1 MSPAVIHPTPLL
13 PDARPASA
21 RPAARPDSRHGAGG
35 PASAAA
41 LRPLPY
47 QMLPVL
53 RASNGPVYIHPDD
66 RKYGALLVGGQGSG
80 KTSAMLRMYLSD
92 IRDSNAAP
100 IVVDPKSELA
110 RLCLEM
116 TPPDCAK
123 RVWYLDLGR
132 PMFGMSP
139 LRLDP
144 ARSLPEQASAIAD
157 NIVQAISDTAEGQ
170 VFQSS
175 RRYLYHAVIG
185 SLALAHRH
193 GGLAMFE
200 DVFALLL
207 PGRDDLREQA
217 VNACQGYADLD
228 HTTEFFARVLPEE
241 LENNRSNT
249 YQRLDPPR
257 NKIETILA
265 SPALRRFF
273 NHPVDI
279 RLADIV
285 MARDILIVDAN
296 MGALGEENSQVAMHF
311 LFQGLHALMQ
321 QLIHLAPEERPR
333 VPTIWDEGGYIAS
346 MSTVKQA
353 ATHREAGL
361 EVVMGIQ
368 YLSQLG
374 AKAESAAV
382 TEAIRKGITNLLQSF
397 FLFRVGDP
405 EDAQAATRVAM
416 SVFQTM
422 IRSDIDSRELMG
434 VTPEQALYLAVHL
447 CLASWIAGGARAAR
461 FYGQTYPFVKLRNGA
476 WAQHHLRRLE
486 EQTGPYPEQMPK
498 TYRRTGPSAGGE
510 QSQQP
515 QPPASGRAP
524 DGTGAAAPRAA
535 RSTRSTPARRGD
547 TTPAGQPAPSRPAAP
562 PRPPNREVPERDGHT
577 QPKPSEPARADVT
590 PLIREAAEVPEVG
603 AGPVREVLGA
613 TAAPDGPQRLFA
625 QDGGPQ
631 GLRELAAYVDPL
643 LGIRDSEQ
651 QEPTER
657 LPRMYAEDYAILAL
671 LDRVGLA
678 LPGMLRRAVMP
689 RAAERTM
696 RGRINDK
703 LYRNGLIA
711 RWPIVLRDAPRGA
724 LPYLYSLT
732 RYGLEVA
739 QARQPPAVPPTREFR
754 AQEVEKDSRVRHDLH
769 MLAWVIELHRL
780 LGDQATDKWR
790 TPRWPAGVCAVPQ
803 TRTGRNRR
811 PITLKDI
818 KRPKHV
824 GIFDV
829 DSKDIA
835 RIEPD
840 AICEIKL
847 LQERLTLDLLIELDL
862 TDRASYNLQ
871 KFRRYDAF
879 LTAWWSET
887 RRYQQLGTRPG
898 VVFVCRTPEMALTY
912 ARAADE
918 LMRGSI
924 GVTGSPAHERYY
936 PGRQHVWF
944 ASESDIHEG
953 DLTMLAL
960 PALPPEIREA
970 LDGTRS
976 LALSRVLL
984 FPEQVIRAGQRT
996 GTT

>member
-1 MSPAVIHPTPLL
+1 MSRSTRSQAEG
-13 PDARPASA
+13 R
-21 RPAARPDSRHGAGG
+21 R
-35 PASAAA
+35 A
-41 LRPLPY
+41 LRAVPY

-92 IRDSNAAP
+92 IRDQNAAP

-116 TPPDCAK
+116 TPPDCGK
-123 RVWYLDLGR
+123 QVWYLDLGR
-132 PMFGMSP
+132 PMFGISP

-185 SLALAHRH
+185 ALALAHRH

-241 LENNRSNT
+241 LENNRANT

-279 RLADIV
+279 RLGDIV
-285 MARDILIVDAN
+285 TARDILIVDAN
-296 MGALGEENSQVAMHF
+296 MAALGEENSQVAMHF

-321 QLIHLAPEERPR
+321 QLIHLPPEERPR

-346 MSTVKQA
+346 MNTVKQA

-374 AKAESAAV
+374 AKAESSAV
-382 TEAIRKGITNLLQSF
+382 TEAIRKGITNLLQSL
-397 FLFRVGDP
+397 FLFRLGDP
-405 EDAQAATRVAM
+405 EDAQTATRVAM

-434 VTPEQALYLAVHL
+434 VTPEQALYLPVHF
-447 CLASWIAGGARAAR
+447 CLASWIACGARAAR

-476 WAQHHLRRLE
+476 WAQHHLARLE
-486 EQTGPYPEQMPK
+486 EQCGPYPEELPK
-498 TYRRTGPSAGGE
+498 TYRRTGPSAAADTTTT
-510 QSQQP
+510 SDRRATPTPPRQP
-515 QPPASGRAP
+515 APAPRKTTRRPTPPP
-524 DGTGAAAPRAA
+524 AAAPR
-535 RSTRSTPARRGD
+535 PL
-547 TTPAGQPAPSRPAAP
+547 AAP
-562 PRPPNREVPERDGHT
+562 AT
-577 QPKPSEPARADVT
+577 QPKNADKERTRPASEVAGAASPNATPKERARVGVT
-590 PLIREAAEVPEVG
+590 PLVREAAEVPEVTV
-603 AGPVREVLGA
+603 GPVREMLGS
-613 TAAPDGPQRLFA
+613 TPAPDGPRTLFA
-625 QDGGPQ
+625 ADNGPE

-643 LGIRDSEQ
+643 LGIRNAEQ
-651 QEPTER
+651 QEPATR
-657 LPRMYAEDYAILAL
+657 LPRLYTEDYAILAL

-678 LPGMLRRAVMP
+678 LPGMLRRAVAP
-689 RAAERTM
+689 HAAERTI
-696 RGRINDK
+696 RDRVNK
-703 LYRNGLIA
+703 LYRNGLLV
-711 RWPIVLRDAPRGA
+711 RWPIVLRDPPRGS
-724 LPYLYSLT
+724 LPYLYSPT
-732 RYGLEVA
+732 RYGMEVA
-739 QARQPPAVPPTREFR
+739 QARQPPAIPPTREFR
-754 AQEVEKDSRVRHDLH
+754 QLEVEKNSRIRHDLH
-769 MLAWVIELHRL
+769 TLSWVIELHRL
-780 LGDQATDKWR
+780 LGEQATDKWR

-803 TRTGRNRR
+803 TGSGRGRR
-811 PITLKDI
+811 AITLKDV
-818 KRPKHV
+818 KRPKHI
-824 GIFDV
+824 GIFDL

-847 LQERLTLDLLIELDL
+847 LQDRLTFDLLIEHDL
-862 TDRASYNLQ
+862 TDRASYNLE
-871 KFRRYDAF
+871 KFRRYDTF
-879 LTAWWSET
+879 LTAWWNEM

-898 VVFVCRTPEMALTY
+898 VVFVCTTPETALTY
-912 ARAADE
+912 ARTADE
-918 LMRGSI
+918 TMHGSI
-924 GVTGSPAHERYY
+924 GITGSPAHNRYY
-936 PGRQHVWF
+936 PGRQNVWF
-944 ASESDIHEG
+944 ASESDIHNG
-953 DLTMLAL
+953 DLTVLAL

-970 LDGTRS
+970 LDGTRTVS
-976 LALSRVLL
+976 LSRVLL
-984 FPEQVIRAGQRT
+984 FPERVIRDGQRPRD
-996 GTT
+996 